1 MARRVCNVADCATI
15 TDGPRCD
22 EHARP
27 NANARGY
34 DAAHQRESRMWIAKV
49 RAGELV
55 LCWRCE
61 QPITDPSDCHLGH
74 DDLDRSITSGP
85 EHGRHCN
92 LSAAGRN
99 SHMS

>member
-1 MARRVCNVADCATI
+1 MAKRVCNQTGCPRL

-34 DAAHQRESRMWIAKV
+34 DAAHQRESRRWKAKV

-61 QPITDPSDCHLGH
+61 QPITDPDDCDLGH
-74 DDLDRSITSGP
+74 DDLDRTITRGP
-85 EHGRHCN
+85 EHARACN
-92 LSAAGRN
+92 RSAAGKK
-99 SHMS
+99 SHQQ